1 LDNPAT
7 IGFAAGAS
15 DLGQNAVGS
24 ACSRNHLVSV
34 TATNPSGG
42 HMKFKILK
50 YLILIFGGAIV
61 GGGMG
66 WMSRCA
72 GGGA

>member
-1 LDNPAT
+1 
-7 IGFAAGAS
+7 
-15 DLGQNAVGS
+15 
-24 ACSRNHLVSV
+24 
-34 TATNPSGG
+34 
-42 HMKFKILK
+42 MKFKILK
-50 YLILIFGGAIV
+50 YLILIGGGAIV